1 MKLCKTFILTMVVAS
16 VLLFQ
21 PKHLFARILPDQTDS
36 LIRLLDQTRDTSR
49 IDLLIKLSEVLNSS
63 QSKQAFVYAREAL
76 NMSQELRDPLRTGN
90 AYMAIAD
97 IYKVTAV
104 YEKSLEYLFLS
115 LRQFENMKDTAK
127 IAECNDEIGVV
138 YMMSNDFANADNYFQ
153 KAFNLNKKIRNFH
166 QIALNYMN
174 MGSNYLMID
183 SIEKGLSYY
192 LVSLMIADSLQM
204 EEEKITLM
212 NNLGY
217 GYSRLGQHED
227 ALKHFYKVLELIGE
241 NPDEITRASA
251 MVNIAQ
257 GYYNIKNYP
266 ASLKYAKD
274 AYDLSKSNGL
284 NQVYRD
290 ASKILSD
297 IYAAQGNYRGSYRYL
312 KEYKNIA
319 DTIMNVER
327 SEQLAK
333 IQTLYE
339 LDIKEQENSLLRQ
352 ENLKAKRSLQTRTL
366 VLFLIGTLV
375 IVLAVL
381 LYMLNKLN
389 NKQLELNKKLSDQG
403 RELQRLNDEK
413 DRFFSFVAHNLKNPF
428 NTIMGFAEL
437 MQRTAESTEPEK
449 ARQYSSLIYE
459 LSSQVQRVLGNLL
472 EWSRLQRRSFE
483 CKPETIELT
492 GLINDVLEMNNKEA
506 ARKDIHI
513 SITDQG
519 SIYVSADRSM
529 ITTVLQNLLSNA
541 INFTPPSGR
550 ISIESRL
557 VNQQAE
563 VSISDTG
570 IGISKENLSRLFHFD
585 FSQAKIVAT
594 DNGGAGLGLVICREM
609 INKNGGT
616 IFAESERGK
625 GSRFTFRL
633 PAIKRKETSKVTSQ
647 RPVEKVTDVAADLLA
662 TNGNISKETAAGIL
676 IDLVPQYDEVSR
688 VLSIENLE
696 LFSKLVIDSGNK
708 YGITALSNY
717 GKSLANLTHA
727 HQIDQIIRI
736 LPRFREYLD
745 KLEGRH

>member
-492 GLINDVLEMNNKEA
+492 GLIKDDLEMNNKEA

>member
-1 MKLCKTFILTMVVAS
+1 MKICKPFVLTVFLAS
-16 VLLFQ
+16 VLLLQ
-21 PKHLFARILPDQTDS
+21 PKHLFARILPARMDS
-36 LIRLLDQTRDTSR
+36 LVQLLEQARDTSR
-49 IDLLIKLSEVLNSS
+49 IDLLITLSEELNSS

-76 NMSQELRDPLRTGN
+76 TMAQELRDTVRTGD
-90 AYMAIAD
+90 AYKAMAGV
-97 IYKVTAV
+97 YKVNAV
-104 YEKSLEYLFLS
+104 YEKSLEYLLLS
-115 LRQFENMKDTAK
+115 LRQFESIKDTTK
-127 IAECNDEIGVV
+127 IAECNDEIGTV
-138 YMMSNDFANADNYFQ
+138 YMMSNDFTNARNYFQ
-153 KAFNLNKKIRNFH
+153 KAFDLNKKIRNFP

-212 NNLGY
+212 NHIGY
-217 GYSRLGQHED
+217 GYARLGKHED
-227 ALKHFYKVLELIGE
+227 ALKHYYKVLELIGE
-241 NPDEITRASA
+241 NPDEITRANA
-251 MVNIAQ
+251 MVNIAK
-257 GYYNIKNYP
+257 GYYSIKNYP
-266 ASLKYAKD
+266 AALKYARN
-274 AYDLSKSNGL
+274 AYELSKSNDF

-297 IYAAQGNYRGSYRYL
+297 IYAAQGNYYRSYRYL
-312 KEYKNIA
+312 KEYKNIS
-319 DTIMNVER
+319 DTIMNVEKA
-327 SEQLAK
+327 EQLAK

-339 LDIKEQENSLLRQ
+339 LDIKEQENNILRQ
-352 ENLKAKRSLQTRTL
+352 ENQKAKRSLQTRTL
-366 VLFLIGTLV
+366 VLFLITTLV

-389 NKQLELNKKLSDQG
+389 NKQLELNKKLSEQG
-403 RELQRLNDEK
+403 HELQKLNDEK
-413 DRFFSFVAHNLKNPF
+413 DKFFSFVAHNLKNPF

-437 MQRTAESTEPEK
+437 MQRTSESTEPEK

-483 CKPETIELT
+483 CKPETLELT
-492 GLINDVLEMNNKEA
+492 GLIKDVLEMNNKEA

-513 SITDQG
+513 NITDEG
-519 SIYVSADRSM
+519 SMYVSADRAM

-541 INFTPPSGR
+541 INYTPPSGR
-550 ISIESRL
+550 ISIESRITD
-557 VNQQAE
+557 QQAE

-585 FSQAKIVAT
+585 YSQAKIVAT

-625 GSRFTFRL
+625 GSRFTFKL
-633 PAIKRKETSKVTSQ
+633 PAIMLKETAKGTTE
-647 RPVEKVTDVAADLLA
+647 RPVAKVTDVTGDLLA
-662 TNGNISKETAAGIL
+662 TNGNIPKEIAAGIL
-676 IDLVPQYDEVSR
+676 IDLAPQFDEVSR

-696 LFSKLVIDSGNK
+696 LFSKLVIESGEK

-717 GKSLANLTHA
+717 GKSLASLTHA

>member
-381 LYMLNKLN
+381 LYMLNNLN

>member
-1 MKLCKTFILTMVVAS
+1 MKLCKPFILNMVLAS
-16 VLLFQ
+16 VLLIQ
-21 PKHLFARILPDQTDS
+21 PKNLFARILTDRTDS
-36 LIRLLDQTRDTSR
+36 LVQLLDQARDTSR
-49 IDLLIKLSEVLNSS
+49 IDLLITLSEELSSS

-76 NMSQELRDPLRTGN
+76 SLAQEIRDPVRTGN
-90 AYMAIAD
+90 AYMAIAGV
-97 IYKVTAV
+97 YKVTAI
-104 YEKSLEYLFLS
+104 YEKSLRYLLLS
-115 LRQFENMKDTAK
+115 LRQFESMKDTMK
-127 IAECNDEIGVV
+127 IAKCDDDIGVV
-138 YMMSNDFANADNYFQ
+138 YMMSNDFTNANNYFQ
-153 KAFNLNKKIRNFH
+153 KAFNLNKKMRNFR

-183 SIEKGLSYY
+183 SVEKGLSYY

-217 GYSRLGQHED
+217 GYARLGQHED
-227 ALKHFYKVLELIGE
+227 ALKHFYKVLELVGDS
-241 NPDEITRASA
+241 PDEITRANA

-257 GYYNIKNYP
+257 GYYSIKNYP
-266 ASLKYAKD
+266 AALKYAKN
-274 AYDLSKSNGL
+274 AYDLSKSNDFKL
-284 NQVYRD
+284 VYRD
-290 ASKILSD
+290 ASRILSD
-297 IYAAQGNYRGSYRYL
+297 IYAAQGNYRRSYRYL
-312 KEYKNIA
+312 KEYKNMA
-319 DTIMNVER
+319 DTIMNVEK

-339 LDIKEQENSLLRQ
+339 LDIKEQENRLLRQ
-352 ENLKAKRSLQTRTL
+352 ENLKAKKSLQTRTL
-366 VLFLIGTLV
+366 VLFLIATLV

-389 NKQLELNKKLSDQG
+389 NKQLELNKKLTDQG

-437 MQRTAESTEPEK
+437 MQRTSESTEPEK

-483 CKPETIELT
+483 CKPETLELT
-492 GLINDVLEMNNKEA
+492 GLIKDVLEMNNKEA

-513 SITDQG
+513 SINDQG

-550 ISIESRL
+550 ISIESRIIDE
-557 VNQQAE
+557 QAE

-570 IGISKENLSRLFHFD
+570 IGISKENLSKLFHFD

-633 PAIKRKETSKVTSQ
+633 PYIKNKDTTKGAYE
-647 RPVEKVTDVAADLLA
+647 RPVQKVTDVAGDLLA
-662 TNGNISKETAAGIL
+662 TNGNIPKEIAATIL
-676 IDLVPQYDEVSR
+676 IDLTPQYDEVSR

-696 LFSKLVIDSGNK
+696 LFSKLVIESGDK
-708 YGITALSNY
+708 YGITALSNF